1 MAKADLTAEQLR
13 ELLNYDPET
22 GIFTWRQPGR
32 GRTVG
37 GVVGCRDHR
46 GYVQISIGP
55 RNNRARIYG
64 HQAAWLY
71 MHGYW
76 PSEDVDH
83 INHDKSDNRIANLRE
98 LNRSLN
104 QQNQIRAHANNKT
117 GYLGVSANKGG
128 RKQRFMASIF
138 ADGRPVHLGSFDTA
152 EEAYAAYVEAKRRLH
167 PAGTL

>member
-1 MAKADLTAEQLR
+1 MAKADLTAEHLR

-37 GVVGCRDHR
+37 GVVGSRDHR

-55 RNNRARIYG
+55 RSNRARIYG

-83 INHDKSDNRIANLRE
+83 INHDKADNRIANLRA

-104 QQNQIRAHANNKT
+104 QQNQIHGHKGSRTGLLGVVFNLKT
-117 GYLGVSANKGG
+117 GK
-128 RKQRFMASIF
+128 FMARIHVNGRSRQVGTF
-138 ADGRPVHLGSFDTA
+138 TSAD
-152 EEAYAAYVEAKRRLH
+152 EAHAAYVEAKRRLH